1 MPGARAIWVPEKEHH
16 DDGAG
21 RFLAR
26 GFGATGAIG
35 RAVVTELLHAGVDVR
50 AVSRGGQAPEGAQG
64 VAADAADPAH
74 DRDRFGAAQIRTV
87 AGGSPYSGALVTA
100 SEIRSTSCQGPHRGG
115 SHPRLGGSRGT
126 ALGRHAPAGGGP
138 ARGLGERVLDLPGEA
153 GFVPRAGPLGL
164 PIAPL

>member
-1 MPGARAIWVPEKEHH
+1 MYGRSAAVGRRPRAHKGWRPTQLIQPMT
-16 DDGAG
+16 AM
-21 RFLAR
+21 
-26 GFGATGAIG
+26 
-35 RAVVTELLHAGVDVR
+35 
-50 AVSRGGQAPEGAQG
+50 
-64 VAADAADPAH
+64 
-74 DRDRFGAAQIRTV
+74 RFGAAQIRTV

-138 ARGLGERVLDLPGEA
+138 ARGLGEAALDLPGEA